1 MGAKAVA
8 CMVSLLRAPGIPACG
23 SAAIVHQLYAVHRTD
38 WNTQLTARAMLGHHG
53 MHVLV
58 GAQNGV
64 GRAGFDAQR
73 AAYAPGLINDGQL
86 AWCFLT
92 ILGAQ
97 RLGCMTGDGRKQGN
111 ALGATW
117 RALINGGIAA
127 GDGLSVA
134 AAVGVAASSALR
146 LRQGGVNTRH
156 QLVQAGW
163 RALVLTHKI
172 LLKDWQSAV

>member
-1 MGAKAVA
+1 
-8 CMVSLLRAPGIPACG
+8 
-23 SAAIVHQLYAVHRTD
+23 
-38 WNTQLTARAMLGHHG
+38 
-53 MHVLV
+53 
-58 GAQNGV
+58 
-64 GRAGFDAQR
+64 
-73 AAYAPGLINDGQL
+73 
-86 AWCFLT
+86 
-92 ILGAQ
+92 
-97 RLGCMTGDGRKQGN
+97 MTGDGRKQGN

-146 LRQGGVNTRH
+146 LRQCGVNTRH

>member
-1 MGAKAVA
+1 
-8 CMVSLLRAPGIPACG
+8 
-23 SAAIVHQLYAVHRTD
+23 
-38 WNTQLTARAMLGHHG
+38 
-53 MHVLV
+53 
-58 GAQNGV
+58 
-64 GRAGFDAQR
+64 
-73 AAYAPGLINDGQL
+73 
-86 AWCFLT
+86 
-92 ILGAQ
+92 
-97 RLGCMTGDGRKQGN
+97 MTGDGRKQGN